1 MVNHIHVAYRNIV
14 NNDIVMLQHRVP
26 GHWNSIWNLK
36 LPPKVK
42 NFIWRVC
49 RNCLPTRM
57 RLITKGVNCPTSC
70 AICDICDEDAKH
82 LFFECCK
89 SVVCWQQVGLWHTIQ
104 QVRLPTSSC
113 ADMIFTLLKH
123 LDIPQQQFWKNAQDV
138 RNRNTNRNTHGVI
151 DTWEK
156 PSPGRF
162 KCNVDAS
169 FSTTLNKVGFG
180 ACIRDA
186 EGNFVI
192 ARTAWTTPLLDVDMG
207 EAMGLLAAL
216 KWVKELNMVHMDFET
231 DSKVVADSIYGKE
244 GVSDFMAIIND
255 CRHLLSTDLVN
266 SDVKFIRRQVNGVA
280 HSLAKEALHHASLH
294 IHLNIPHCISS
305 LINNEKL

>member
-1 MVNHIHVAYRNIV
+1 MRSAYRNIV

-123 LDIPQQQFWKNAQDV
+123 LDIPQQQLFAVILWSLWKH
-138 RNRNTNRNTHGVI
+138 RN
-151 DTWEK
+151 
-156 PSPGRF
+156 
-162 KCNVDAS
+162 
-169 FSTTLNKVGFG
+169 NKVWNNVTE
-180 ACIRDA
+180 R
-186 EGNFVI
+186 
-192 ARTAWTTPLLDVDMG
+192 LD
-207 EAMGLLAAL
+207 
-216 KWVKELNMVHMDFET
+216 K
-231 DSKVVADSIYGKE
+231 
-244 GVSDFMAIIND
+244 
-255 CRHLLSTDLVN
+255 
-266 SDVKFIRRQVNGVA
+266 
-280 HSLAKEALHHASLH
+280 
-294 IHLNIPHCISS
+294 
-305 LINNEKL
+305 